1 MTKRRNG
8 RYTKRSESIDPY
20 ANLVA
25 DIIIDAIHIASG
37 QSPATND
44 TQRAE
49 EIYWLRGETCRRWA
63 QTIGVDIE
71 VALGHKDSLVKLER

>member
-25 DIIIDAIHIASG
+25 DIIIDAILIASN
-37 QSPATND
+37 QSSANND
-44 TQRAE
+44 IRAE
-49 EIYWLRGETCRRWA
+49 AACWLQSKTCQRWA
-63 QTIGVDIE
+63 GAIGVDIE
-71 VALGHKDSLVKLER
+71 MAMKHRDSLVKLER